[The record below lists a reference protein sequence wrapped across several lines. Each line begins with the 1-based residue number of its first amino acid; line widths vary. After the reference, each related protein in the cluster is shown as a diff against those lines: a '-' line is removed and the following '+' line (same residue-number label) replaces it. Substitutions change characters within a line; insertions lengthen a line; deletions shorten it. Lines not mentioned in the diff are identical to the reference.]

1 MAFLSLSAI
10 LTVRLG
16 SMLMY
21 TPMDDDCQSL
31 IKTHIQRFVKYA
43 VELLFYLVLL
53 VLLYMY
59 SRVYQIR

>member
-1 MAFLSLSAI
+1 MCSYFPCVISNVHGFSLSAI

-43 VELLFYLVLL
+43 VELLFYLV
-53 VLLYMY
+53 
-59 SRVYQIR
+59 